1 MNFFVTD
8 DNKVLH
14 NTLALSWLFITSI
27 TKDKRATP
35 TRTGERSLI
44 GRNLN
49 YTGSL
54 EDELLAMPWRR

>member
-14 NTLALSWLFITSI
+14 NTLAFITSI

-54 EDELLAMPWRR
+54 EDELLAMP

>member
-14 NTLALSWLFITSI
+14 NTLAFITSI